1 MRADPGRHPKSP
13 LMVTQA
19 AQPLPDAASPPRP
32 LSLQVTNERSQ
43 SLHPSGGGRMWLAEL
58 PTLPSPLPGCLPTP
72 RLTSGPRGPA
82 APRGPGKPS
91 EPIWPRSPGGPTAP
105 GAPCRPW
112 AGGGWEWAARC
123 ELTHSMVSTW
133 LVWLLSQP
141 KEGSSSQ
148 PRPCAPY
155 LVSFGSQLSL
165 GSAGTPAA
173 L

>member
-1 MRADPGRHPKSP
+1 MRGPRAFIPQEEEECGWQSCPRSLHPSQAACPPPGSPQVPGVLLPRGVRGSPVSPSGPAALGDPQLLVLHADPGREEDGNGS
-13 LMVTQA
+13 
-19 AQPLPDAASPPRP
+19 
-32 LSLQVTNERSQ
+32 
-43 SLHPSGGGRMWLAEL
+43 
-58 PTLPSPLPGCLPTP
+58 
-72 RLTSGPRGPA
+72 
-82 APRGPGKPS
+82 
-91 EPIWPRSPGGPTAP
+91 
-105 GAPCRPW
+105 
-112 AGGGWEWAARC
+112 AARC
-123 ELTHSMVSTW
+123 ELTHGMVSTR